1 MVDDQSTM
9 RKASFTGRGCSK
21 AVPPDQ
27 KLSHTALAAD
37 VCFAFLLVARWCNSV
52 VQGPTSVVHGVIGK
66 QSMNTKTIILFSVL
80 LLLALSK
87 PILLADVIVMKS
99 GQRVEGEVLK
109 VQKDTL
115 FVDVGVD
122 VIRIPVDQIQE
133 RINQEPVKEE
143 PTKTENGIFLTA
155 DLPERTVK
163 ELVGKFGEGVVL
175 IQNPEGLGSGFIIN
189 DRGYCVTNYHV
200 VEGQTRVAVTIFHQG
215 KNGDFER
222 RAIRDVK
229 ILALNPYFDLAL
241 LEIPAQKDMEF
252 RPVFIAD
259 DDTHREGDTVFAIGS
274 PLGLE
279 RSVSEG
285 IVASRNR
292 NMDGIVYIQTTAQI
306 NPGNSGGPL
315 FNSKGQVVGVINM
328 KLTFGEGL
336 GFAIPISYL
345 KHFLKNREAFAF
357 DRTNPNTGFH
367 YLEPPRRMNPKV
379 AVEEQKTVEKTGDE
393 ASN

>member
-1 MVDDQSTM
+1 MKRHIRILSALLIFSAM
-9 RKASFTGRGCSK
+9 LPREASS
-21 AVPPDQ
+21 
-27 KLSHTALAAD
+27 D
-37 VCFAFLLVARWCNSV
+37 V
-52 VQGPTSVVHGVIGK
+52 
-66 QSMNTKTIILFSVL
+66 
-80 LLLALSK
+80 
-87 PILLADVIVMKS
+87 ILLKS
-99 GQRVEGEVLK
+99 GQKIEGEVLK
-109 VQKDTL
+109 VQKDLL

-122 VIRIPVDQIQE
+122 VIKVPVEQIQE
-133 RINQEPVKEE
+133 RIEQAPAKADT
-143 PTKTENGIFLTA
+143 TKTENGIFLTA

-175 IQNPEGLGSGFIIN
+175 IQNPQGLGSGFIIN

-215 KNGDFER
+215 ANGDFER

-241 LEIPAQKDMEF
+241 LEIPPQKDLKF
-252 RPVFIAD
+252 QPVFIAED
-259 DDTHREGDTVFAIGS
+259 DSHREGDTVFAIGS

-315 FNSKGQVVGVINM
+315 FNDKGQVVGVINM

-367 YLEPPRRMNPKV
+367 YLDPPRRMNRKQPY
-379 AVEEQKTVEKTGDE
+379 E
-393 ASN
+393 ADIIP

>member
-1 MVDDQSTM
+1 MSTCNNVIL
-9 RKASFTGRGCSK
+9 AVFTAIAAMNSS
-21 AVPPDQ
+21 AV
-27 KLSHTALAAD
+27 
-37 VCFAFLLVARWCNSV
+37 
-52 VQGPTSVVHGVIGK
+52 
-66 QSMNTKTIILFSVL
+66 
-80 LLLALSK
+80 
-87 PILLADVIVMKS
+87 ADVIVMKS
-99 GQRVEGEVLK
+99 GQRIEGEVLK
-109 VQKDTL
+109 VQKDTV

-122 VIRIPVDQIQE
+122 VIRVPVDQIQE
-133 RINQEPVKEE
+133 RISAEPARDEAPKKED
-143 PTKTENGIFLTA
+143 GAFMSA

-215 KNGDFER
+215 QNGDFER

-241 LEIPAQKDMEF
+241 LEIPAQKDLKF
-252 RPVFIAD
+252 QPVYIAD
-259 DDTHREGDTVFAIGS
+259 DDSHREGDTVFAIGS

-285 IVASRNR
+285 IVASKNR

-315 FNSKGQVVGVINM
+315 FNEKGQVVGVINM

-345 KHFLKNREAFAF
+345 KHFLRNRDAFAF
-357 DRTNPNTGFH
+357 DRTNPNTGYH
-367 YLEPPRRMNPKV
+367 YLDPPRRSNSRQTY
-379 AVEEQKTVEKTGDE
+379 EESTGPRTD
-393 ASN
+393 NK

>member
-1 MVDDQSTM
+1 MPAMVNSRMTEFRND
-9 RKASFTGRGCSK
+9 CSRNF
-21 AVPPDQ
+21 AVKSACSQ
-27 KLSHTALAAD
+27 LLN
-37 VCFAFLLVARWCNSV
+37 VLLV
-52 VQGPTSVVHGVIGK
+52 TSVIVSAASS
-66 QSMNTKTIILFSVL
+66 QADTIVL
-80 LLLALSK
+80 
-87 PILLADVIVMKS
+87 KS

-115 FVDVGVD
+115 FVDIGVD
-122 VIRIPVDQIQE
+122 VIKIPVDQIQE
-133 RINQEPVKEE
+133 RISAEPAVEE
-143 PTKTENGIFLTA
+143 KSRTESGVFLSA
-155 DLPERTVK
+155 ELPERTVK
-163 ELVGKFGEGVVL
+163 ELVATFGEGVVL
-175 IQNPEGLGSGFIIN
+175 VQTPDGLGSGFIIN

-200 VEGQTRVAVTIFHQG
+200 VEGQTRVAVTIFHRSE
-215 KNGDFER
+215 NGDFER
-222 RAIRDVK
+222 KAIRDVK

-241 LEIPAQKDMEF
+241 LEIPAQEGLAF

-285 IVASRNR
+285 IVSTRNR

-345 KHFLKNREAFAF
+345 KHFLRNRDAFAF
-357 DRTNPNTGFH
+357 DKTNPNTGYH
-367 YLEPPRRMNPKV
+367 YLQPPRRSNPKQPY
-379 AVEEQKTVEKTGDE
+379 EE
-393 ASN
+393 AAP

>member
-1 MVDDQSTM
+1 M
-9 RKASFTGRGCSK
+9 
-21 AVPPDQ
+21 
-27 KLSHTALAAD
+27 
-37 VCFAFLLVARWCNSV
+37 
-52 VQGPTSVVHGVIGK
+52 
-66 QSMNTKTIILFSVL
+66 
-80 LLLALSK
+80 
-87 PILLADVIVMKS
+87 
-99 GQRVEGEVLK
+99 
-109 VQKDTL
+109 
-115 FVDVGVD
+115 
-122 VIRIPVDQIQE
+122 
-133 RINQEPVKEE
+133 
-143 PTKTENGIFLTA
+143 
-155 DLPERTVK
+155 
-163 ELVGKFGEGVVL
+163 
-175 IQNPEGLGSGFIIN
+175 
-189 DRGYCVTNYHV
+189 
-200 VEGQTRVAVTIFHQG
+200 TIFHQG

-345 KHFLKNREAFAF
+345 KHLPLTARIPILGFIIWNR
-357 DRTNPNTGFH
+357 
-367 YLEPPRRMNPKV
+367 LE
-379 AVEEQKTVEKTGDE
+379 E
-393 ASN
+393 

>member
-1 MVDDQSTM
+1 MTPG
-9 RKASFTGRGCSK
+9 RKTVNLRAFI
-21 AVPPDQ
+21 A
-27 KLSHTALAAD
+27 
-37 VCFAFLLVARWCNSV
+37 AFLCLTTCGSTFAD
-52 VQGPTSVVHGVIGK
+52 
-66 QSMNTKTIILFSVL
+66 IIVL
-80 LLLALSK
+80 
-87 PILLADVIVMKS
+87 KS
-99 GQRVEGEVLK
+99 GQRIEGDVLK
-109 VQKDTL
+109 VQRETV

-122 VIRIPVDQIQE
+122 VIKVPVDQIQE
-133 RINQEPVKEE
+133 RITQEPIKAE
-143 PTKTENGIFLTA
+143 PARTESGVFLSS

-163 ELVGKFGEGVVL
+163 ELVTRFGEGVVL
-175 IQNPEGLGSGFIIN
+175 IETPDGLGSGFVIN

-200 VEGQTRVAVTIFHQG
+200 VEAQTRVAVTIFHRN
-215 KNGDFER
+215 KNGEFER

-241 LEIPAQKDMEF
+241 LEIPAQPNLAF

-285 IVASRNR
+285 IVGSRNR

-315 FNSKGQVVGVINM
+315 FNQKGQVVGVINM

-336 GFAIPISYL
+336 GFAIPVSYL
-345 KHFLKNREAFAF
+345 KHFLRNRDAFAF
-357 DRTNPNTGFH
+357 DRTNPNTGYH
-367 YLEPPRRMNPKV
+367 YLQPPRRTNSALPSDASGPDGLGKKV
-379 AVEEQKTVEKTGDE
+379 VNEVND
-393 ASN
+393 

>member
-1 MVDDQSTM
+1 M
-9 RKASFTGRGCSK
+9 
-21 AVPPDQ
+21 
-27 KLSHTALAAD
+27 KLSYMM
-37 VCFAFLLVARWCNSV
+37 LLTRLLSAV
-52 VQGPTSVVHGVIGK
+52 VLTGMV
-66 QSMNTKTIILFSVL
+66 FSQI
-80 LLLALSK
+80 AE
-87 PILLADVIVMKS
+87 ADVIVMKS
-99 GQRVEGEVLK
+99 GQRIEGEVLK

-122 VIRIPVDQIQE
+122 VIRIPVDQIEE
-133 RINQEPVKEE
+133 RISQEPVKEE
-143 PTKTENGIFLTA
+143 PSKTENGIFMA
-155 DLPERTVK
+155 AELPDRTVK

-175 IQNPEGLGSGFIIN
+175 IQNPGGLGSGFIIN

-241 LEIPAQKDMEF
+241 LEIPAQNDIEF
-252 RPVFIAD
+252 RPVYIAD

-336 GFAIPISYL
+336 GFAIPVSYL
-345 KHFLKNREAFAF
+345 KHFLTNREAFAF

-367 YLEPPRRMNPKV
+367 YLEPPKRMNPKTPT
-379 AVEEQKTVEKTGDE
+379 EEKKAVEKTGID
-393 ASN
+393 ASI